1 MKIQNLQQ
9 GTPEWHQYRANHFN
23 ASDAAA
29 MLGVSPYKSRNELLC
44 ELATGNA
51 QEIDEATQKRFDL
64 GHKFEALARPIAE
77 EIIGDSLY
85 PVTGAVDRLSASFDG
100 ITLDRQVIWEH
111 KTLNA
116 TLAACTES
124 SDLPVQYRVQMEH
137 QLHVSG
143 AEKCLFMASTW
154 SPAHEL
160 INKIELW
167 YYPDQALREK
177 LLQGWEQFAIDLE
190 NYSVQTV
197 QAPVLPAISKELI
210 TPIIN
215 VSGAISLKSNLE
227 DFGFQLHTFI
237 EGINKQ
243 PVDDQEF
250 ADAESAI
257 KVLEKAETALTEA
270 ENQAMAQTVTVD
282 DMRKTVAQLK
292 ETARQARLALE
303 KQVKSRKEQIKLDI
317 INDGKR
323 QFQDHLAKL
332 NSEIAPAKIKDVTPD
347 FATAAKNKRT
357 LSSLKEAVGV
367 CLANAKIDANTQAS
381 KLRKNLGT
389 FNELASEVKFLFADL
404 SDLLHLD
411 TSHFELVIATRKDA
425 HQAALQKAEAA
436 KRVQEEKVNE
446 VNTQPTSI
454 EQTEQRHLGDE
465 ALLAGS
471 VQAQQGLPAERTL
484 PSPAELVNFVAKG
497 AGVSFDQALAW
508 LAATNFQN
516 FAVKAA

>member
-9 GTPEWHQYRANHFN
+9 GTPKWHQYRANHFN

-44 ELATGNA
+44 EFATGYTPA
-51 QEIDEATQKRFDL
+51 IDEATQKRFDL
-64 GHKFEALARPIAE
+64 GHKFEALARPLAE

-116 TLAACTES
+116 TLAACRDAAE
-124 SDLPVQYRVQMEH
+124 LPLQYRVQMEH

-154 SPAHEL
+154 YADNEL

-190 NYSVQTV
+190 NYSVQNV
-197 QAPVLPAISKELI
+197 PAAVLPAISKELI
-210 TPIIN
+210 TPTIN
-215 VSGAISLKSNLE
+215 VSGAISLKSNLD
-227 DFGFQLHTFI
+227 DFGTQLHTFI

-282 DMRKTVAQLK
+282 EMRKTVAQLK

-323 QFQDHLAKL
+323 QFQDHLTKL

-347 FATAAKNKRT
+347 FVTAAKSKRT
-357 LSSLKEAVGV
+357 LTSLKEAVGV

-381 KLRKNLGT
+381 KIRKNLGS
-389 FNELASEVKFLFADL
+389 FNELAGEVKFLFADL
-404 SDLLHLD
+404 ADLLHLD
-411 TSHFELVIATRKDA
+411 ASHFELVITTRKEA
-425 HQAALQKAEAA
+425 HQAALLRAEA
-436 KRVQEEKVNE
+436 
-446 VNTQPTSI
+446 
-454 EQTEQRHLGDE
+454 EQRVLEASANQVSVQQSPIEPDESPELGNK
-465 ALLAGS
+465 ALLAAS
-471 VQAQQGLPAERTL
+471 VQAQQGLPIERPA
-484 PSPAELVNFVAKG
+484 PSPNELVNLVAKG
-497 AGVSFDQALAW
+497 AGVSFNQALAW
-508 LAATNFQN
+508 LAATNFHDLV
-516 FAVKAA
+516 VKAA